1 MYELVSRNL
10 SESKAFI
17 TIMYKLLTTV
27 CTCEVSYVILKRL
40 WVVNIYIN
48 INIQIKLEVLWGTKL
63 VLRAKS
69 EFSQS
74 LEYSVAVLH
83 HIPRKGGSC

>member
-1 MYELVSRNL
+1 
-10 SESKAFI
+10 
-17 TIMYKLLTTV
+17 MYKLLTTV
-27 CTCEVSYVILKRL
+27 YTCEVSYVMLNRL

-48 INIQIKLEVLWGTKL
+48 INSLIQIKLEVLWGTKL

-74 LEYSVAVLH
+74 LEYSVALLH
-83 HIPRKGGSC
+83 HIPRKGGAVEWGGGGSGWGIGV